1 MVEYKKKTMD
11 NKEFKHN
18 IVTEKTWFI
27 IYDNS
32 RKIISYGDVGAG
44 QIIGTKW
51 DNVDYI
57 TTEEEWLNIL
67 TEKNI
72 NPYLVEDED

>member
-1 MVEYKKKTMD
+1 ME

-57 TTEEEWLNIL
+57 TTEEEWLNVL
-67 TEKNI
+67 TKENI
-72 NPYLVEDED
+72 DPYKEYEE